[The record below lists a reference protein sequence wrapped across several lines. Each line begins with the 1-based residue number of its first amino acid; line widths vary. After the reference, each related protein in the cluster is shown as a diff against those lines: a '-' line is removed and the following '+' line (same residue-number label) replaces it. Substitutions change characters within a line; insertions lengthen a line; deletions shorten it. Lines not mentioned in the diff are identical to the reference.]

1 MVKLHVALVTACIC
15 MEEGRGASS
24 CTLCTSTLQV
34 LTHSITHEAMLF
46 WYCLGSALRAMVA
59 DSKCWQ
65 ACKAGSTAPPALAA
79 HTLTAVGQHG
89 IFCFGG
95 QGKRVYNA
103 VHKLD
108 PSTCR
113 WELVKTI
120 GVRNSVHI
128 FRGFQLCFAESTC
141 LSYRLA

>member
-1 MVKLHVALVTACIC
+1 MVLHNLFRVPDLAASPVSNLVVT
-15 MEEGRGASS
+15 
-24 CTLCTSTLQV
+24 
-34 LTHSITHEAMLF
+34 F
-46 WYCLGSALRAMVA
+46 A
-59 DSKCWQ
+59 DSKSWEV
-65 ACKAGSTAPPALAA
+65 CKAGSTAPPALAA

-120 GVRNSVHI
+120 GVCTYAM
-128 FRGFQLCFAESTC
+128 QP
-141 LSYRLA
+141 